1 MKIEVYLQ
9 ERSTGIRR
17 WIATHLSQSHTAP
30 QEYLLYYDSFL
41 QKLRLGK
48 YFFLVAIR
56 TDRGEEE
63 VYTLNG
69 GDSEDEK
76 NKDI

>member
-1 MKIEVYLQ
+1 MKVEVYLQ

-17 WIATHLSQSHTAP
+17 WIATHYSERSTAP

-48 YFFLVAIR
+48 YFFLLAIR
-56 TDRGEEE
+56 VDRGEEE
-63 VYTLNG
+63 TYTING
-69 GDSEDEK
+69 GDTEDGK